1 MVAYSASAQEK
12 QTSFPKNFMRQLWG
26 IKAYRLLFFAGFL
39 SELGTYISEVAILLR
54 IFELVGQQ
62 KQFLGITQ
70 AVFLLFMVVGTLL
83 GGVWGERNSK
93 HKILLLCE
101 AARIPILGAMLVWDA
116 SPWVL
121 ILGNGGV
128 AFFSGMFNPTRQALM
143 NQILPNSLIARANSL
158 FSVSFAFLHA
168 FGPIAG
174 ALLYASIGR
183 LSPILLFDLATYF
196 VGLGLLSKLL
206 LLNTKQPSLPIQAP
220 ADAGFLQELRDA
232 LALVRSRPDF
242 FWIILRC
249 ILASTALDIVIPMM
263 LPFTTEI
270 LKLQPSSYGF
280 LLGVFG
286 IGGAVGSLLIPATLK
301 RVSVEAALR
310 LLVLGEGFSLTVW
323 TSLTNTPLAF
333 AFAFV
338 YGALLFGRITCQLDF
353 VSLRLPQDFNA
364 RANSFLDLAMV
375 IPNVLGAVIVA
386 AAGAQL
392 NTRMLLRGSALILI
406 TLIIILCALELHKR
420 RGPATHGRQ

>member
-1 MVAYSASAQEK
+1 
-12 QTSFPKNFMRQLWG
+12 MRQLWG
-26 IKAYRLLFFAGFL
+26 IKTYRLLFFAGFL

-70 AVFLLFMVVGTLL
+70 AVFLVFMILGTLL

-93 HKILLLCE
+93 HKILMLCE
-101 AARIPILGAMLVWDA
+101 VARIPILSAMLVWDT
-116 SPWVL
+116 SPWML

-143 NQILPNSLIARANSL
+143 NQILPSSHIAKANSL

-174 ALLYASIGR
+174 ALLYASIGH

-196 VGLGLLSKLL
+196 VGLGFLAKLSALL
-206 LLNTKQPSLPIQAP
+206 TQQPHPTILPHAHS
-220 ADAGFLQELRDA
+220 GFIHDLRDA
-232 LALVRSRPDF
+232 FALVRSQPEF
-242 FWIILRC
+242 FWILLRC
-249 ILASTALDIVIPMM
+249 TLASTALGIVIPLM

-270 LKLQPSSYGF
+270 LQLPPSYYGL

-286 IGGAVGSLLIPATLK
+286 AGGAVGSLLVPTTLK
-301 RVSVEAALR
+301 RFSVETALR
-310 LLVLGEGFSLTVW
+310 LLTLGEGFSLLVW
-323 TSLTNTPLAF
+323 TSGTIPALAF
-333 AFAFV
+333 GFAFL

-353 VSLRLPQDFNA
+353 VSLRLPHGFNA

-375 IPNVLGAVIVA
+375 IPNVLGAVVVA
-386 AAGAQL
+386 TAGAQL
-392 NTRMLLRGSALILI
+392 NTRMLLQGSAITFITLMLIL
-406 TLIIILCALELHKR
+406 CGLELSKR
-420 RGPATHGRQ
+420 QASTGTPSA

>member
-1 MVAYSASAQEK
+1 
-12 QTSFPKNFMRQLWG
+12 MRQLWD

-62 KQFLGITQ
+62 KQFLGMTQ
-70 AVFLLFMVVGTLL
+70 AVFLLFMIFGTLM

-93 HKILLLCE
+93 HKILMLCE
-101 AARIPILGAMLVWDA
+101 VARIPVLSAMLVWDT

-143 NQILPNSLIARANSL
+143 NQILPSTLIAPANSL

-174 ALLYASIGR
+174 ALLYASIGH

-196 VGLGLLSKLL
+196 VGLGLLAKLL
-206 LLNTKQPSLPIQAP
+206 LIHTQQPPPPIPAP
-220 ADAGFLQELRDA
+220 AHAGFLQDLRDA
-232 LALVRSRPDF
+232 FALVRSHPQF
-242 FWIILRC
+242 SWILLRC
-249 ILASTALDIVIPMM
+249 TLASTALGIVIPLM

-270 LKLQPSSYGF
+270 LQLQPSSYGL

-286 IGGAVGSLLIPATLK
+286 IGGAVGSLLIPAAL
-301 RVSVEAALR
+301 RRFSVETALR
-310 LLVLGEGFSLTVW
+310 LLTLGEGVSLLIW

-333 AFAFV
+333 GFAFA
-338 YGALLFGRITCQLDF
+338 YGALLFARITCQLDF
-353 VSLRLPQDFNA
+353 VSLRLPQGFNA

-375 IPNVLGAVIVA
+375 IPNVLGAVVVA

-392 NTRMLLRGSALILI
+392 NTGLLLRGSALTFIALV
-406 TLIIILCALELHKR
+406 LIICGLELSKR
-420 RGPATHGRQ
+420 KGPIVNLPL